1 MKSKFNKLKGVLMV
15 AGALAITSSRAL
27 AVGSYDDAITDA
39 ATAMSGDATTL
50 FGLLVPV
57 AGIIAVGAFV
67 VRKLQ
72 RGI

>member
-1 MKSKFNKLKGVLMV
+1 MV